1 MPRLRRALRRLPGA
15 PGRAALAGLYAACIT
30 ATALLAGTWPTL
42 PQLLWWPDAMHT
54 CLDAPAWSLFVEA
67 AVTPALPLIFRLVR
81 YPLPCIVCLVPALA
95 LPGSWPVWV
104 LEFVAGAALAQ
115 VPIRWPP
122 RVPRPLALL
131 GRVSYPLYLCHWPCI
146 AVGVAAFGL
155 TWGPFA
161 SLPLIAV
168 VTWGLYRWVEIPSI
182 TASPGRWGACGGR
195 NGVRHLTDPIMAELR
210 RVAGSRLCRTSGGR
224 IAAMVQPTSEWR
236 PRPFPHHAAK
246 VALRKA
252 FGVAGT

>member
-1 MPRLRRALRRLPGA
+1 MTRLGSLDALRGVLALAVLSCHLTGAPWPSWVAGRAVDGFFILSGYVLCRGYDGRYAAFLARRAVRLWPV
-15 PGRAALAGLYAACIT
+15 YAACIT

-131 GRVSYPLYLCHWPCI
+131 GRVSYPLSLCHWPCI

-182 TASPGRWGACGGR
+182 TASRAVGR
-195 NGVRHLTDPIMAELR
+195 LR
-210 RVAGSRLCRTSGGR
+210 RAQWS
-224 IAAMVQPTSEWR
+224 AA
-236 PRPFPHHAAK
+236 
-246 VALRKA
+246 
-252 FGVAGT
+252 